1 MGLEQLIVAIIVFLA
16 VIIYGIVLS
25 AAEQFMYDNDVNLR
39 YLTTIILIYIIVG
52 IFLFYILR
60 YV

>member
-1 MGLEQLIVAIIVFLA
+1 MRLEQLIVAIIVFLV
-16 VIIYGIVLS
+16 VIISGIVLS
-25 AAEQFMYDNDVNLR
+25 AAEQFMYGDDVNLK
-39 YLTTIILIYIIVG
+39 YVTIIVLIYIIVG

>member
-39 YLTTIILIYIIVG
+39 YLTIIILIYIIVG

>member
-39 YLTTIILIYIIVG
+39 YLTIIILIYIIVD

>member
-1 MGLEQLIVAIIVFLA
+1 MGLKQLIVAIIVFLA

-39 YLTTIILIYIIVG
+39 YLTIIILIYI
-52 IFLFYILR
+52 
-60 YV
+60 

>member
-1 MGLEQLIVAIIVFLA
+1 MRLEQLIVAIIVFLV
-16 VIIYGIVLS
+16 VIISGIVLS
-25 AAEQFMYDNDVNLR
+25 AAEQFMYGDDVNLR
-39 YLTTIILIYIIVG
+39 YVTTIVLIYIIVG